1 LTTALPKRKTCG
13 VPKQT
18 ISNRFH
24 LMYHKL
30 LNDSM
35 EIEMTAT
42 SAITRKFPEGFSQW
56 KTKLAKANPGARI
69 KIVRAGVSPLILVSA
84 SEHFGMPRNLFAK
97 LLGISP
103 ATAER
108 KIKAGSLLGQT
119 ETERLER
126 IALIENEADKVFGTS
141 DKALDWLT
149 KNNAALGVTPLS
161 MLDTETGAGEVRKV
175 LSAIAYG
182 GAV

>member
-1 LTTALPKRKTCG
+1 MSISTALARK
-13 VPKQT
+13 PQ
-18 ISNRFH
+18 
-24 LMYHKL
+24 
-30 LNDSM
+30 
-35 EIEMTAT
+35 
-42 SAITRKFPEGFSQW
+42 EGFLKW
-56 KTKLAKANPGARI
+56 KLTMANANPSLRI
-69 KIVRAGVSPLILVSA
+69 KIVREGVSPFILVTA

-108 KIKAGSLLGQT
+108 KIKSDTLLGQT

-126 IALIENEADKVFGTS
+126 IALIENEADKIFGQS
-141 DKALDWLT
+141 DKARDWLT
-149 KNNAALGVTPLS
+149 KNNEALGVSPLS
-161 MLDTETGAGEVRKV
+161 MLDTETGAAEVRKV

>member
-1 LTTALPKRKTCG
+1 
-13 VPKQT
+13 
-18 ISNRFH
+18 
-24 LMYHKL
+24 
-30 LNDSM
+30 
-35 EIEMTAT
+35 MTAT
-42 SAITRKFPEGFSQW
+42 GAMTRKHPEEFSQW
-56 KTKLAKANPGARI
+56 KTILIKANPGARI
-69 KIVRAGVSPLILVSA
+69 KIVRAGVPPIVLVSA

-126 IALIENEADKVFGTS
+126 IALIENEAEKVFGVS
-141 DKALDWLT
+141 SMARDWLT
-149 KNNAALGVTPLS
+149 KNNAALGATPLS
-161 MLDTETGAGEVRKV
+161 LLDTETGAGEVRKV
-175 LSAIAYG
+175 LSAIAWG

>member
-1 LTTALPKRKTCG
+1 
-13 VPKQT
+13 
-18 ISNRFH
+18 
-24 LMYHKL
+24 MYYILSYDYK
-30 LNDSM
+30 
-35 EIEMTAT
+35 EIDMTGT
-42 SAITRKFPEGFSQW
+42 NTITRKHPKGFSQW
-56 KTKLAKANPGARI
+56 KTTLVKANPGARI
-69 KIVRAGVSPLILVSA
+69 KIVRAGTSPDVLVSA
-84 SEHFGMPRNLFAK
+84 SEHFGIPRHLFAR

-126 IALIENEADKVFGTS
+126 FALIENEADKVFGAP

-149 KNNAALGVTPLS
+149 RENTALGATPLS

>member
-1 LTTALPKRKTCG
+1 
-13 VPKQT
+13 
-18 ISNRFH
+18 
-24 LMYHKL
+24 MYHNL
-30 LNDSM
+30 SHDSK
-35 EIEMTAT
+35 ETDMTAT
-42 SAITRKFPEGFSQW
+42 IALTRKLPEGFSQW
-56 KTKLAKANPGARI
+56 KATLAKANPGARI
-69 KIVRAGVSPLILVSA
+69 KIVRAGVPPVMLVSA

-126 IALIENEADKVFGTS
+126 IALIENEAEKVFGAS
-141 DKALDWLT
+141 DMALDWLT
-149 KNNAALGVTPLS
+149 KNNAALGATPLS

>member
-1 LTTALPKRKTCG
+1 MAISSGVTLKRSELFGT
-13 VPKQT
+13 
-18 ISNRFH
+18 
-24 LMYHKL
+24 
-30 LNDSM
+30 
-35 EIEMTAT
+35 
-42 SAITRKFPEGFSQW
+42 W

-69 KIVRAGVSPLILVSA
+69 KLVRAGVSPTVLVSA
-84 SEHFGMPRNLFAK
+84 GEHFGMSRGVFAK

-108 KIKAGSLLGQT
+108 KIKAGSLLGQV

-126 IALIENEADKVFGTS
+126 IALIENEADKVFGAS
-141 DKALDWLT
+141 DKACAWLISH
-149 KNNAALGVTPLS
+149 NAALGATPLS

>member
-1 LTTALPKRKTCG
+1 MTTNSTVARARP
-13 VPKQT
+13 
-18 ISNRFH
+18 
-24 LMYHKL
+24 
-30 LNDSM
+30 
-35 EIEMTAT
+35 E
-42 SAITRKFPEGFSQW
+42 KFAQW
-56 KTKLAKANPGARI
+56 KIKLANSNPGARI
-69 KIVRAGVSPLILVSA
+69 KIVRAGVHSIVFVSA

-108 KIKAGSLLGQT
+108 KIKAGSLLGQN

-126 IALIENEADKVFGTS
+126 IALIENEAEKIFGTPIM
-141 DKALDWLT
+141 ARDWLT
-149 KNNAALGVTPLS
+149 NKNAALGDTPLS

-182 GAV
+182 GAA